1 MHGRAAVG
9 HQNIE
14 RFLCI
19 SRILEITWFQH
30 FATVA
35 NHFTDG
41 GRVVFAFIRS
51 VEVNAARVLVL
62 IGQLAQPW
70 AAQHLFA
77 GGWTKPDLAAF
88 HILSNIG
95 PLGFPPVNLI
105 GRDRQA
111 ATAIQRA
118 AFAALIAVFH
128 EYLTYVFMARASFR
142 LAALS
147 TFFSGSSIFS
157 AARTSASA
165 SSTSVPASQA
175 TTFGA

>member
-1 MHGRAAVG
+1 
-9 HQNIE
+9 
-14 RFLCI
+14 LCF
-19 SRILEITWFQH
+19 SRILEVARFQH

-41 GRVVFAFIRS
+41 SRVVFAFIRS
-51 VEVNAARVLVL
+51 VEVNAARELVL

-70 AAQHLFA
+70 TAQHLFA

-88 HILSNIG
+88 HIRSNIG

-118 AFAALIAVFH
+118 AFAALIAVFQ
-128 EYLTYVFMARASFR
+128 EYLRFKYSLR
-142 LAALS
+142 
-147 TFFSGSSIFS
+147 
-157 AARTSASA
+157 
-165 SSTSVPASQA
+165 VPAFASLR
-175 TTFGA
+175 